1 MRREHNE
8 LYRDVEKLKPVNGCY
23 VDTGITTSTGTT
35 QLETEFKIQFK
46 QYDISRTIIRSYPNA
61 GLQVYTNKQLIVNQ
75 TSAVPA
81 YDNELYTIYTNTT
94 ATIRRVKI
102 LEGRIMGNIDVTLNF
117 SRSITD
123 NQPICLFCT
132 PELPTLNFI
141 DYFYYLKLWRNGV
154 LVRDY
159 VCKQRLSD
167 SVYGLYDNVTGSF
180 ETGEVGYF
188 SI

>member
-1 MRREHNE
+1 MKREHNE

-46 QYDISRTIIRSYPNA
+46 QYNRSSVIIRSYPNS
-61 GLQVYTNKQLIVNQ
+61 GLQVYNNNIQITNQ
-75 TSAVPA
+75 TSAVQA

-94 ATIRRVKI
+94 ATVRSIKI
-102 LEGRIMGNIDVTLNF
+102 LEGRIRNYGEYTLNF
-117 SRSITD
+117 NRSITD

-132 PELPTLNFI
+132 PDTPTLNFI

-159 VCKQRLSD
+159 ACKQRLSD
-167 SVYGLYDNVTGSF
+167 GVYGLYDNVTGSF
-180 ETGEVGYF
+180 EEGEVGYF